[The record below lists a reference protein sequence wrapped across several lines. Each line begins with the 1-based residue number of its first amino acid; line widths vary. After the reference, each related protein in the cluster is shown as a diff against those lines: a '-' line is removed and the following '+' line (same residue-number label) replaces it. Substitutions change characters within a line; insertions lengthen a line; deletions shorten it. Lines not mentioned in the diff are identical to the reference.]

1 MSPGANEPSTGTKG
15 QEERWSLYPLSY
27 SDLASAFFASLTP
40 YYTLK
45 KKEEERWEMKEGK
58 EGGRRKVGL
67 SREGGQGTWGRG
79 EGKEIFFLNEAG
91 LEVGGSQR

>member
-27 SDLASAFFASLTP
+27 SDLASAFFASLNL

-45 KKEEERWEMKEGK
+45 KKEEERWETKEGK

-79 EGKEIFFLNEAG
+79 EGKEIFF
-91 LEVGGSQR
+91 